1 MSYFEFVFSGII
13 TPEYEEKTNE
23 LLEDVNKHY
32 VPYVIHKFIDEEI
45 NDEKKC
51 RTIIIHSHLN
61 ITDLLS
67 KKFLSCNLK
76 MNVYW
81 KQQII

>member
-1 MSYFEFVFSGII
+1 MSFYEYIFSGIL

-23 LLEDVNKHY
+23 LLKDINRQY
-32 VPYVIHKFIDEEI
+32 VPYVIHKYIDEEI
-45 NDEKKC
+45 DDEKKN

-61 ITDLLS
+61 ITSQLS
-67 KKFLSCNLK
+67 YKFINCKLD
-76 MNVYW
+76 MRVYL